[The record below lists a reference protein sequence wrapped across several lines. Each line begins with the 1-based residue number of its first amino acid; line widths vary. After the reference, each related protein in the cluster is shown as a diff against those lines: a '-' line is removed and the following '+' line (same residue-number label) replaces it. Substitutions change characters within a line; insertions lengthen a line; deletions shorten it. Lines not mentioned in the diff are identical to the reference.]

1 MEPLKRGVET
11 SEFWGKTLLQ
21 LVSVG
26 LAIYVASNPGQ
37 LTADQQNTI
46 MVVAGLIVPPVLE
59 GAYGFYRTWLK
70 RAHATASA
78 LVVSSNSHAVTHAPP
93 QTVRRPAGGH

>member
-26 LAIYVASNPGQ
+26 LAFYVSQNPGH
-37 LTADQQNTI
+37 LTGDQQYSI
-46 MVVAGLIVPPVLE
+46 MVVAGLVVPPALE
-59 GAYGFYRTWLK
+59 LAYGFYRTWLK
-70 RAHATASA
+70 RAHALSPHTVVRSA
-78 LVVSSNSHAVTHAPP
+78 
-93 QTVRRPAGGH
+93 RRPE

>member
-21 LVSVG
+21 LVSIG
-26 LAIYVASNPGQ
+26 LAVFVAGNPGQ
-37 LTADQQNTI
+37 LTADQQNSI

-70 RAHATASA
+70 RAHALSP
-78 LVVSSNSHAVTHAPP
+78 HAV
-93 QTVRRPAGGH
+93 VRRGARPE